1 MRRRKQEE
9 DRYSVCES
17 PVVQCSTEQSDEN
30 RRRNRHSIV
39 KGKEN
44 PMYILFITS
53 TKSLQELEP
62 VFPAHNAYLDTNYK
76 AGKILLNGELT
87 AQPTIVLLANVT
99 SEEELQ
105 AMLAED
111 PFVRERLVD
120 IEKIEFKPS
129 RYHQSLASL
138 IAPVV

>member
-1 MRRRKQEE
+1 
-9 DRYSVCES
+9 
-17 PVVQCSTEQSDEN
+17 
-30 RRRNRHSIV
+30 
-39 KGKEN
+39 
-44 PMYILFITS
+44 MYILFITS

-87 AQPTIVLLANVT
+87 AKPVVVLLANVT
-99 SEEELQ
+99 SEGELQ

-111 PFVRERLVD
+111 PFVREHLVE

-129 RYHQSLASL
+129 RYHESLASL
-138 IAPVV
+138 IAPAV